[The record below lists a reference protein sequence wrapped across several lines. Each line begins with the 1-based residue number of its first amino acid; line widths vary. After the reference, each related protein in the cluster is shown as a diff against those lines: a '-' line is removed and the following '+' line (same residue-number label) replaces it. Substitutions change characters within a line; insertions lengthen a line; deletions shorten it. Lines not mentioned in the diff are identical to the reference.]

1 MSRSEATVEE
11 LVCMIERGELRLP
24 EMQRQYVWG
33 APRVRDLLDSLY
45 RGYPS
50 GTILL
55 WETDE
60 DVALQDFAVTQ
71 ANYPYRRL
79 LLDGQ
84 QRLTSL
90 AAVIRGQPVM
100 VRGRKKPLEI
110 LFNLEHPDD
119 LSVITEV
126 DEADDDDDREG
137 DNDSDEDELR
147 QRLNKMTFVVSSK
160 QLESDP
166 RWVKVSEVFATGVNS
181 SFFERAGISSFKDPR
196 HDKYNA
202 RLEQL
207 RAIRKYMYRMDI
219 LERKLLYEE
228 VTEIFVRVNSLGA
241 KLRSSDL
248 ALAQITAK
256 WRGSLSTFQAFQAE
270 CAKNGFD
277 LDLGL
282 HLKNLVVFATH
293 QSRFRT
299 VAGLRVALLQ
309 EAWPVSVKGME
320 FAINFLRNNVHID
333 SPILLSSPFVLVALA
348 YYGHSVNYVISEE
361 NEKMLRYWILVSNA
375 KGRYS
380 RGSSETLLD
389 QDISGIRSGEGVKG
403 LIGRLRSQVGRLD
416 ISEDELKG
424 RNQRSSL
431 FKTMFLAFKAAGAK
445 DWRSSVTIGSKHAGS
460 EHKLQFHHLFPK
472 GRLRENT
479 QQRDID
485 DISNLAFISGRENQK
500 IGDALPST
508 YIPKA
513 IEQAGLASFQAQC
526 IPTSSDLLSVENY
539 QDFLLERRRLIC
551 ERLNEFLGAPPEKT
565 PEEELSDDLYH
576 RILNAFNIAHD
587 DVWARKYESCLVA
600 IEEAFAAAAT
610 GAEQPWAVAAPRID
624 ADSWAFLPKL
634 HYSEVVRVAD
644 DSICSCNPELCDCDP
659 FSAASVRV
667 NAKKA
672 KCSSCNCVVPAGET
686 LHRIKSADGR
696 YCGSCYEAIYYRLY
710 PWRFVQDLVDPVN
723 DAADENRYIDVQSY
737 LEAIKN
743 VLEVCI
749 GSRNPTAGMSS

>member
-207 RAIRKYMYRMDI
+207 RAIRKYTYRMDI

-270 CAKNGFD
+270 CAKDGFD

-293 QSRFRT
+293 QSRFKT
-299 VAGLRVALLQ
+299 VAGLPVVLLQ
-309 EAWPVSVKGME
+309 QAWPISVKGME
-320 FAINFLRNNVHID
+320 FAINFLKNNVRID
-333 SPILLSSPFVLVALA
+333 SPVLLSSPFVLVALA

-361 NEKMLRYWILVSNA
+361 NERLLRYWILVSNA

-389 QDISGIRSGEGVKG
+389 QDINGIRSGEGVKG

-431 FKTMFLAFKAAGAK
+431 FKTMFLAFRAAGAK
-445 DWRSSVTIGSKHAGS
+445 DWKSSLAIDLKHAGS

-500 IGDALPST
+500 IGDALPLT

-526 IPTSSDLLSVENY
+526 IPTNSDLLSVENY
-539 QDFLLERRRLIC
+539 PAFLLERRRLIC
-551 ERLNEFLGAPPEKT
+551 ERLNDFLGAPPEKT
-565 PEEELSDDLYH
+565 PEEKLSDDLYH
-576 RILNAFNIAHD
+576 RTLDAFDSAID
-587 DVWARKYESCLVA
+587 YVWARDYGKCSVA
-600 IEEAFAAAAT
+600 IEEAICAAAA
-610 GAEQPWAVAAPRID
+610 GSLQPSAVADSRID
-624 ADSWAFLPKL
+624 ADSLKFLLKI
-634 HYSEVVRVAD
+634 HDSEVQRVAD
-644 DSICSCNPELCDCDP
+644 DNTCSCNPEVCDCDP
-659 FSAASVRV
+659 FTVGSVRA
-667 NAKKA
+667 NAKQVN
-672 KCSSCNCVVPAGET
+672 CRSCNCVISVSENF
-686 LHRIKSADGR
+686 HRVESADGR
-696 YCGSCYEAIYYRLY
+696 YCSACYEAIYYRLY
-710 PWRFVQDLVDPVN
+710 PWRFVQDLVEGAN
-723 DAADENRYIDVQSY
+723 AAADASRYVDVLSY
-737 LEAIKN
+737 LEAIRKVLDVSIKN
-743 VLEVCI
+743 QTSLAE
-749 GSRNPTAGMSS
+749 TSS